1 MDNYINLKENL
12 DVIEEKLSSLNNN
25 DTYYKLVQDDYKN
38 GNIVPIS
45 ITEYKYMILSE
56 YFIINAL
63 KENIKKWSKYKK
75 IKENSIKE
83 YNLTSAIAD
92 KIIQEDK

>member
-25 DTYYKLVQDDYKN
+25 DTYYKLIQDDYKN
-38 GNIVPIS
+38 ERIVPIS

>member
-38 GNIVPIS
+38 ERIVPIS

-75 IKENSIKE
+75 IKENTIKE
-83 YNLTSAIAD
+83 YNLTSTITE

>member
-1 MDNYINLKENL
+1 MNDYINLKENL
-12 DVIEEKLSSLNNN
+12 DVIEENLSSLNNN

-56 YFIINAL
+56 FFINNAL

-83 YNLTSAIAD
+83 YNLTSTITE
-92 KIIQEDK
+92 KIIQEEK